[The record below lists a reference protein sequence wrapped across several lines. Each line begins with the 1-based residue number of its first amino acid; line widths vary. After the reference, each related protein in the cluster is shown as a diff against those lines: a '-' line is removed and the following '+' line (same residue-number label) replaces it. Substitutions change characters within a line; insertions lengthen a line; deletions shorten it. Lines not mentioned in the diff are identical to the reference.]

1 MIRPT
6 ALHRTLALLLLGVFA
21 LAPLRVDAWG
31 EKGHEII
38 NDLAAANLPGGL
50 PAFVR
55 TAAARRE
62 LRYLGPEMD
71 RLKGSGRSW
80 DADRDPGHYLD
91 IGDSGKIAGTISLA
105 HLPASMPA
113 YAAALLAART
123 TPYRVGYLPYSIAD
137 GWEEI
142 RTDFALWRVDRY
154 AAAHATTAAARARA
168 AAHERLR
175 ATLTLRDIGVWG
187 HFVADGSQPLH
198 VTTHFNG
205 WGSGPNPQHFPQ
217 LRGVHAQFESAF
229 VDRYENEALVQRD
242 IPAYVPLDPQHRIS
256 QRRLLAT
263 IGGYLRGSNAAVVP
277 LYRIAAAGGFTN
289 GSEQARVFTA
299 AQLARGATML
309 RNLIAYAWED
319 SLNEKVG
326 YPAVAVRKI
335 LAGRA
340 PLNSAP

>member
-6 ALHRTLALLLLGVFA
+6 ILRRSLALLA
-21 LAPLRVDAWG
+21 LAACAFAPLRVGAWG

-38 NDLAAANLPGGL
+38 NDLAAANLPAEL
-50 PAFVR
+50 PAFTR
-55 TAAARRE
+55 TQAARRE

-91 IGDSGKIAGTISLA
+91 IDDNGKIAGVVSLS
-105 HLPASMPA
+105 HLPTSMPA
-113 YAAALLAART
+113 YETALLAART
-123 TPYRVGYLPYSIAD
+123 TPYRAGFLPYTIAD
-137 GWEEI
+137 GWEQL

-154 AAAHATTAAARARA
+154 EERHAMTKTARARA
-168 AAHERLR
+168 AAHARLR

-217 LRGVHAQFESAF
+217 LRGIHSQFESAF
-229 VDRYENEALVQRD
+229 VDRYENEAAVQRD
-242 IPAYVPLDPQHRIS
+242 IPAYVALDPQHRIS
-256 QRRLLAT
+256 QTRLLA
-263 IGGYLRGSNAAVVP
+263 IVGRYLRGTNAAVVP
-277 LYRIAAAGGFTN
+277 LYRIAAAGGFAS
-289 GSEQARVFTA
+289 GSAQARAFTA

-326 YPAVAVRKI
+326 YPAVSVRAV

-340 PLNSAP
+340 RMPQ

>member
-1 MIRPT
+1 MTRST
-6 ALHRTLALLLLGVFA
+6 TLYRTFGLLLLLVFG
-21 LAPLRVDAWG
+21 LAPIRVHAWG

-38 NDLAAANLPGGL
+38 NDLAAANLPAEL
-50 PAFVR
+50 PAFAR
-55 TAAARRE
+55 TQAARRE

-91 IGDSGKIAGTISLA
+91 IDDSGKIAGIVALS
-105 HLPASMPA
+105 HLPPSMAA
-113 YAAALLAART
+113 YETALLAART

-137 GWEEI
+137 GWEQL

-154 AAAHATTAAARARA
+154 EAQHATTAAARSRA

-205 WGSGPNPQHFPQ
+205 WGSGPNPEHFPQ
-217 LRGVHAQFESAF
+217 LRGIHSQFESAF
-229 VDRYENEALVQRD
+229 VDRYENERMVQRD
-242 IPAYVPLDPQHRIS
+242 IPPYRALDPQHRIS
-256 QRRLLAT
+256 QTRLLA
-263 IGGYLRGSNAAVVP
+263 IVGSYLRGTNAAVVP
-277 LYRIAAAGGFTN
+277 LYRIAAAGGFSN
-289 GSEQARVFTA
+289 GSAQARAFTA
-299 AQLARGATML
+299 TQLARGATML

-326 YPAVAVRKI
+326 YPAVSVRAV
-335 LAGRA
+335 LSGRA
-340 PLNSAP
+340 SMPR

>member
-6 ALHRTLALLLLGVFA
+6 ILRRSLALLVLAAFA
-21 LAPLRVDAWG
+21 FAPLRVGAWG

-38 NDLAAANLPGGL
+38 NDLAAANLPAEL
-50 PAFVR
+50 PAFTR
-55 TAAARRE
+55 TQAARRE

-91 IGDSGKIAGTISLA
+91 IDDNGKIAGVVSLA

-113 YAAALLAART
+113 YETALLAART
-123 TPYRVGYLPYSIAD
+123 TPYRVGFLPYTIAD
-137 GWEEI
+137 GWEQL

-154 AAAHATTAAARARA
+154 EEQHATTKQSRARA
-168 AAHERLR
+168 AAHARLR

-217 LRGVHAQFESAF
+217 LRGIHSQFESAF
-229 VDRYENEALVQRD
+229 VDRYENEAAVQRD
-242 IPAYVPLDPQHRIS
+242 IPAYVALDPQHRIS
-256 QRRLLAT
+256 QARLLA
-263 IGGYLRGSNAAVVP
+263 IVGRYLRGTNAAVVP
-277 LYRIAAAGGFTN
+277 LYRIAAAGGFAS
-289 GSEQARVFTA
+289 GSAQARAFTA

-326 YPAVAVRKI
+326 YPAVSVRAV

-340 PLNSAP
+340 RMPQ